1 MTEQLDEIEVKNRN
15 ISGVSTIVIVTIIA
29 LLLFLF
35 QLELPERP
43 KTTEEMGGGLAVS
56 IGDPDAGGPNE
67 VPVESSYMP
76 PSSPAFQ
83 PDDIQETTKD
93 FDAIPIPEKDKPI
106 KQPKVTKP
114 NNTLPIP
121 QPIKKT
127 QDQLEEEALLK
138 KMQDNAKKSGANGG
152 TGTKLG
158 AQGKPDGVAG
168 GKPDGNGSGT
178 EGKGPGTGS
187 GPGDNGFGKATTGKP
202 GVKHSFG
209 SRKLEKFQTSNS
221 DDCNADGTVIVDVI
235 VKPDGSITP
244 TGINPASKSP
254 NQCLQIL
261 AKKIARNS
269 KFAASD
275 GSVSIEGTI
284 TINFVF

>member
-1 MTEQLDEIEVKNRN
+1 MTEQLDEVEVKNRN
-15 ISGVSTIVIVTIIA
+15 ISGVSTTVIVTIIT

-43 KTTEEMGGGLAVS
+43 KPIEEMGGGVAVS
-56 IGDPDAGGPNE
+56 LGDPDAGGPNE
-67 VPVESSYMP
+67 VPIEASYTP

-83 PDDIQETTKD
+83 PEEIQETTKD
-93 FDAIPIPEKDKPI
+93 YEAIPIPEKDKQVQ
-106 KQPKVTKP
+106 QPKVTKP
-114 NNTLPIP
+114 NNTTPTP
-121 QPIKKT
+121 QPPKKT
-127 QDQLEEEALLK
+127 QEQIEEESLAK
-138 KMQDNAKKSGANGG
+138 KMADNAKKVGANGG
-152 TGTKLG
+152 TGSKPG
-158 AQGKPDGVAG
+158 AQGKPDGVPG
-168 GKPDGNGSGT
+168 GKPDGNGTGT
-178 EGKGPGTGS
+178 DGKGPGKGS
-187 GPGDNGFGKATTGKP
+187 GDGDNGFGKATTGKP

-209 SRKLEKFQTSNS
+209 NRKLEKFQTSNS

-254 NQCLQIL
+254 NQCLQAL

-275 GSVSIEGTI
+275 GTVSVEGTI